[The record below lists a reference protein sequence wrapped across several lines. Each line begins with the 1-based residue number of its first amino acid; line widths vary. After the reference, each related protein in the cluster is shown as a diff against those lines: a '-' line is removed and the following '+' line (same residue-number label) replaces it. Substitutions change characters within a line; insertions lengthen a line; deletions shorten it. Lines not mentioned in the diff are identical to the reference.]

1 MYKILKKSNLEIE
14 VSPKKIEEHFL
25 REKIKYLN
33 VMEKEI
39 FNQTEY
45 KLSMKKEYNKKI
57 LKKVSDILLQEE
69 YFLKIQEWD
78 FEAIIPYYSFHNEEW
93 FTIEVIIKTNEIV
106 EDHLNKK
113 YK

>member
-1 MYKILKKSNLEIE
+1 
-14 VSPKKIEEHFL
+14 
-25 REKIKYLN
+25 
-33 VMEKEI
+33 
-39 FNQTEY
+39 
-45 KLSMKKEYNKKI
+45 
-57 LKKVSDILLQEE
+57 LLQEE